1 MARFYCPLPLVS
13 GQVVDL
19 PPTAARHV
27 QVLRMQP
34 GHTLTLFNGE
44 GGEFSAEVQH
54 MGRSDVRVVVGE
66 HRDVECE
73 AVSQVHLAVGM
84 PANERMDWLVEKAT
98 ELGVHRITPL
108 MTERSVVRL
117 TGERAEK
124 KQAHWQAVAASASE
138 QCGRNRVPVIDMP
151 ERLDAWLAR
160 QTPQADVVHGVL
172 SLHASTQPLNALRGG
187 AAASA
192 KSWVLLNGPEGG
204 LTECRRCRS
213 SRQRVQGLEPGRA
226 CVACRNSGLG
236 CAGAVDLGLKVA
248 KQASAKTAK
257 PTALAGFAWGWM
269 VSVYERSSL
278 NTAVPAI
285 RFGHVSTRWPFCKP
299 NESVTCRPFFSAST
313 SKSLNV
319 PTRMLGVSYHW

>member
-1 MARFYCPLPLVS
+1 VARFYCPLPLVS

-66 HRDVECE
+66 HRDVSCE
-73 AVSQVHLAVGM
+73 AAVQVHLAVGM

-138 QCGRNRVPVIDMP
+138 QCGRNRVPVIDLP

-160 QTPQADVVHGVL
+160 QTAQADVVHGVL
-172 SLHASTQPLNALRGG
+172 SLHASTKALSALFDLQKG
-187 AAASA
+187 AAVSA
-192 KSWVLLNGPEGG
+192 KKWVLLNGPEGG
-204 LTECRRCRS
+204 LTDAEDTAARAKGFAALS
-213 SRQRVQGLEPGRA
+213 LGERVLRA
-226 CVACRNSGLG
+226 ETAALG
-236 CAGAVDLGLKVA
+236 
-248 KQASAKTAK
+248 
-257 PTALAGFAWGWM
+257 ALA
-269 VSVYERSSL
+269 L
-278 NTAVPAI
+278 LTL
-285 RFGHVSTRWPFCKP
+285 
-299 NESVTCRPFFSAST
+299 AS
-313 SKSLNV
+313 
-319 PTRMLGVSYHW
+319 

>member
-54 MGRSDVRVVVGE
+54 MGRSDVRVIVGE

-73 AVSQVHLAVGM
+73 AACQVHLAVGM

-172 SLHASTQPLNALRGG
+172 SLHASTQPLNALREG
-187 AAASA
+187 ATGSA

-204 LTECRRCRS
+204 LTDAEDAAA
-213 SRQRVQGLEPGRA
+213 RA
-226 CVACRNSGLG
+226 KGF
-236 CAGAVDLGLKVA
+236 
-248 KQASAKTAK
+248 
-257 PTALAGFAWGWM
+257 TALSLG
-269 VSVYERSSL
+269 ERVL
-278 NTAVPAI
+278 RAETAA
-285 RFGHVSTRWPFCKP
+285 
-299 NESVTCRPFFSAST
+299 
-313 SKSLNV
+313 
-319 PTRMLGVSYHW
+319 LGALALLTLA

>member
-1 MARFYCPLPLVS
+1 MARFYCPLPLVQ

-34 GHTLTLFNGE
+34 GHMLTLFNGE
-44 GGEFSAEVQH
+44 GGEFVAEVQH

-73 AVSQVHLAVGM
+73 ASVQVHLAVGM

-138 QCGRNRVPVIDMP
+138 QCGRNRVPIIDAP

-172 SLHASTQPLNALRGG
+172 SLHASTQPLNALRDG
-187 AAASA
+187 AAVRPKA
-192 KSWVLLNGPEGG
+192 WVLLNGPEGG
-204 LTECRRCRS
+204 LTDAEDAAARAKGFAALS
-213 SRQRVQGLEPGRA
+213 LGERVLRA
-226 CVACRNSGLG
+226 ETAALG
-236 CAGAVDLGLKVA
+236 
-248 KQASAKTAK
+248 
-257 PTALAGFAWGWM
+257 ALALLTLA
-269 VSVYERSSL
+269 
-278 NTAVPAI
+278 
-285 RFGHVSTRWPFCKP
+285 
-299 NESVTCRPFFSAST
+299 
-313 SKSLNV
+313 
-319 PTRMLGVSYHW
+319 

>member
-1 MARFYCPLPLVS
+1 MARFYCPLPLIS

-34 GHTLTLFNGE
+34 GHSLTLFNGE

-66 HRDVECE
+66 HRAVECE
-73 AVSQVHLAVGM
+73 AAVQVHLAVGM

-108 MTERSVVRL
+108 MTERSVIRL

-138 QCGRNRVPVIDMP
+138 QCGRNRVPLIDAP
-151 ERLDAWLAR
+151 ERLDAWLAK
-160 QTPQADVVHGVL
+160 QTAQVDAVRCVL
-172 SLHASTQPLNALRGG
+172 SLHASTQPLTALR
-187 AAASA
+187 ANVAQ

-204 LTECRRCRS
+204 LTHAEDAAARAKGFVALS
-213 SRQRVQGLEPGRA
+213 LGERVLRA
-226 CVACRNSGLG
+226 ETAALG
-236 CAGAVDLGLKVA
+236 
-248 KQASAKTAK
+248 
-257 PTALAGFAWGWM
+257 ALALLTLA
-269 VSVYERSSL
+269 
-278 NTAVPAI
+278 
-285 RFGHVSTRWPFCKP
+285 
-299 NESVTCRPFFSAST
+299 
-313 SKSLNV
+313 
-319 PTRMLGVSYHW
+319 

>member
-1 MARFYCPLPLVS
+1 
-13 GQVVDL
+13 
-19 PPTAARHV
+19 
-27 QVLRMQP
+27 MQP

-73 AVSQVHLAVGM
+73 SAVQVHLAVGM

-108 MTERSVVRL
+108 MTERSVIRL

-160 QTPQADVVHGVL
+160 QNAQVDVVHGVL
-172 SLHASTQPLNALRGG
+172 SLHASTQPLNALRDG
-187 AAASA
+187 AAGST
-192 KSWVLLNGPEGG
+192 KSWILLNGPEGG
-204 LTECRRCRS
+204 LTDAEDAAARAKGFVALS
-213 SRQRVQGLEPGRA
+213 LGERVLRA
-226 CVACRNSGLG
+226 ETAALG
-236 CAGAVDLGLKVA
+236 
-248 KQASAKTAK
+248 
-257 PTALAGFAWGWM
+257 ALTLLTLA
-269 VSVYERSSL
+269 
-278 NTAVPAI
+278 
-285 RFGHVSTRWPFCKP
+285 
-299 NESVTCRPFFSAST
+299 
-313 SKSLNV
+313 
-319 PTRMLGVSYHW
+319 

>member
-1 MARFYCPLPLVS
+1 MARFYCPLPLVT

-66 HRDVECE
+66 HRHLECE
-73 AVSQVHLAVGM
+73 AAVQVHLAVGM

-108 MTERSVVRL
+108 MTERSVIRL

-124 KQAHWQAVAASASE
+124 KQSHWQAVAASASE
-138 QCGRNRVPVIDMP
+138 QCGRNRVAVIDIP

-160 QTPQADVVHGVL
+160 QTLQADVVHAVL
-172 SLHASTQPLNALRGG
+172 SLHTSTQPLHALRAG
-187 AAASA
+187 AAVTPSA
-192 KSWVLLNGPEGG
+192 WVLLNGPEGG
-204 LTECRRCRS
+204 LTDAEDAAARAKGFAAVS
-213 SRQRVQGLEPGRA
+213 LGERVLRA
-226 CVACRNSGLG
+226 ETAALG
-236 CAGAVDLGLKVA
+236 
-248 KQASAKTAK
+248 
-257 PTALAGFAWGWM
+257 ALALLA
-269 VSVYERSSL
+269 L
-278 NTAVPAI
+278 A
-285 RFGHVSTRWPFCKP
+285 
-299 NESVTCRPFFSAST
+299 
-313 SKSLNV
+313 
-319 PTRMLGVSYHW
+319 

>member
-54 MGRSDVRVVVGE
+54 MGRSDVRVFVGE
-66 HRDVECE
+66 HRDIECE
-73 AVSQVHLAVGM
+73 AAVQVHLAVGM

-98 ELGVHRITPL
+98 ELGVNRITPL
-108 MTERSVVRL
+108 MTERSVIRL

-151 ERLDAWLAR
+151 ERLEAWLAR
-160 QTPQADVVHGVL
+160 QTQQADVVHGVL
-172 SLHASTQPLNALRGG
+172 SLHASTQPLNVLRDSAVG
-187 AAASA
+187 SA

-204 LTECRRCRS
+204 LTDTEDAAARAKGFVALS
-213 SRQRVQGLEPGRA
+213 LGERVLRA
-226 CVACRNSGLG
+226 ETAALG
-236 CAGAVDLGLKVA
+236 
-248 KQASAKTAK
+248 
-257 PTALAGFAWGWM
+257 ALTLLTL
-269 VSVYERSSL
+269 S
-278 NTAVPAI
+278 
-285 RFGHVSTRWPFCKP
+285 
-299 NESVTCRPFFSAST
+299 
-313 SKSLNV
+313 
-319 PTRMLGVSYHW
+319 

>member
-34 GHTLTLFNGE
+34 GHSLTLFNGE

-66 HRDVECE
+66 YRDVECE
-73 AVSQVHLAVGM
+73 AAVQVHLAVGM

-108 MTERSVVRL
+108 MTERSVIRL
-117 TGERAEK
+117 TGERVEK

-138 QCGRNRVPVIDMP
+138 QCGRNRVPVIDAP
-151 ERLDAWLAR
+151 ERLDAWLAK
-160 QTPQADVVHGVL
+160 QTAQADVVQGVL
-172 SLHASTQPLNALRGG
+172 SLHASTQPLNALRE
-187 AAASA
+187 AVASSA

-204 LTECRRCRS
+204 LTDTEDAAARAKGFVALS
-213 SRQRVQGLEPGRA
+213 LGERVLRA
-226 CVACRNSGLG
+226 E
-236 CAGAVDLGLKVA
+236 
-248 KQASAKTAK
+248 TA
-257 PTALAGFAWGWM
+257 ALAA
-269 VSVYERSSL
+269 L
-278 NTAVPAI
+278 TLLTLA
-285 RFGHVSTRWPFCKP
+285 
-299 NESVTCRPFFSAST
+299 
-313 SKSLNV
+313 
-319 PTRMLGVSYHW
+319 

>member
-1 MARFYCPLPLVS
+1 MARFYCPLPLVT

-73 AVSQVHLAVGM
+73 AAVQVHLAVGM

-108 MTERSVVRL
+108 MTERSVIRL

-160 QTPQADVVHGVL
+160 QTTQADVLHGVL
-172 SLHASTQPLNALRGG
+172 SLHASTQPLTAMQANAVQ
-187 AAASA
+187 

-204 LTECRRCRS
+204 LTDAEDTAARAKGFVALS
-213 SRQRVQGLEPGRA
+213 LGERVLRA
-226 CVACRNSGLG
+226 ETAALG
-236 CAGAVDLGLKVA
+236 
-248 KQASAKTAK
+248 
-257 PTALAGFAWGWM
+257 ALA
-269 VSVYERSSL
+269 L
-278 NTAVPAI
+278 LTL
-285 RFGHVSTRWPFCKP
+285 T
-299 NESVTCRPFFSAST
+299 
-313 SKSLNV
+313 
-319 PTRMLGVSYHW
+319 

>member
-1 MARFYCPLPLVS
+1 MARFYCPLPLVT
-13 GQVVDL
+13 GQVMDL
-19 PPTAARHV
+19 PATAARHV

-73 AVSQVHLAVGM
+73 ALCQVHLAVGM

-138 QCGRNRVPVIDMP
+138 QCGRNRVPLIDLP

-172 SLHASTQPLNALRGG
+172 SLHASTQPLNALRDE
-187 AAASA
+187 AAE
-192 KSWVLLNGPEGG
+192 KPQTWVLLNGPEGG
-204 LTECRRCRS
+204 LSDAEDAAARNKGFVALS
-213 SRQRVQGLEPGRA
+213 LGERVLRA
-226 CVACRNSGLG
+226 ETAALG
-236 CAGAVDLGLKVA
+236 
-248 KQASAKTAK
+248 
-257 PTALAGFAWGWM
+257 ALALLTL
-269 VSVYERSSL
+269 V
-278 NTAVPAI
+278 
-285 RFGHVSTRWPFCKP
+285 
-299 NESVTCRPFFSAST
+299 
-313 SKSLNV
+313 
-319 PTRMLGVSYHW
+319 

>member
-1 MARFYCPLPLVS
+1 MARFYCPVPLVS
-13 GQVVDL
+13 GQVLDL

-66 HRDVECE
+66 HRNVECE
-73 AVSQVHLAVGM
+73 AVCQVHLAVGM

-138 QCGRNRVPVIDMP
+138 QCGRNRVPVIDTP

-160 QTPQADVVHGVL
+160 QTPQADGVHGVL
-172 SLHASTQPLNALRGG
+172 SLHASTQPLNALHGG
-187 AAASA
+187 VAAIP

-204 LTECRRCRS
+204 LTDAEDAAARAKGFVALTLGE
-213 SRQRVQGLEPGRA
+213 RVLRA
-226 CVACRNSGLG
+226 ETAALG
-236 CAGAVDLGLKVA
+236 
-248 KQASAKTAK
+248 
-257 PTALAGFAWGWM
+257 ALALLTLA
-269 VSVYERSSL
+269 
-278 NTAVPAI
+278 
-285 RFGHVSTRWPFCKP
+285 
-299 NESVTCRPFFSAST
+299 
-313 SKSLNV
+313 
-319 PTRMLGVSYHW
+319 

>member
-54 MGRSDVRVVVGE
+54 MGRSDVRVVVGK
-66 HRDVECE
+66 HRDAECE
-73 AVSQVHLAVGM
+73 AACQVHLAVGM

-108 MTERSVVRL
+108 MTERSVIRL

-160 QTPQADVVHGVL
+160 QTAQADVVHGVL
-172 SLHASTQPLNALRGG
+172 SLHASTQPLNALREG
-187 AAASA
+187 AATTA

-204 LTECRRCRS
+204 LTDAEDAAA
-213 SRQRVQGLEPGRA
+213 RA
-226 CVACRNSGLG
+226 KGF
-236 CAGAVDLGLKVA
+236 
-248 KQASAKTAK
+248 
-257 PTALAGFAWGWM
+257 TALSLG
-269 VSVYERSSL
+269 ERVL
-278 NTAVPAI
+278 RAETAA
-285 RFGHVSTRWPFCKP
+285 
-299 NESVTCRPFFSAST
+299 
-313 SKSLNV
+313 
-319 PTRMLGVSYHW
+319 LGALALLTLA